1 MDLSNEP
8 TNIML
13 EKIDLDKYETRI
25 NDTTLYTFEG
35 TVKQVVGL
43 CIEANGPSVS
53 VGDLCYINTNAD
65 EYLKAEVVGFTD
77 TRVFLMPLG
86 DMRGIRP
93 GAHIISYRKPLTVG
107 VSDALLGRVLN
118 GSGELIDGGPDIYFE
133 TEYPVNNVPPDPLSR
148 KTITKPLET
157 GVCSIDAMLTVGRG
171 QRMGIFAGS
180 GVGKSS
186 LLGMIARYTEADV
199 AVIGLV
205 GERGREVNEFLE
217 RDLGEEGLR
226 KSVVV
231 VATSDQPALV
241 RLKASLVATTIAEYY
256 RDQGK
261 NVVLMMDSITRV
273 AMAQREVGLAINE
286 PPTTKGY
293 TPSVF
298 SFLPQLLERSGT
310 SAKGSITGF
319 YTILVEADDMN
330 DPIADTARS
339 ILDGH
344 IVLSRHLAHMN
355 HYPAVDIL
363 SSISRV
369 MSSIITKEH
378 NNAARTLREILANY
392 KEAEDLI
399 NIGAYVKGT
408 NSRIDYAIENIEKV
422 KEFLRQN
429 ISEPRALEQSIRRL
443 GEILCDEKEE
453 NDQIQT

>member
-1 MDLSNEP
+1 MINKINLQKYAQ
-8 TNIML
+8 
-13 EKIDLDKYETRI
+13 KIDDAG
-25 NDTTLYTFEG
+25 LYTFEG

-43 CIEANGPSVS
+43 RIEANGPSVS
-53 VGDLCYINTNAD
+53 LGDLCYINVGGD
-65 EYLKAEVVGFTD
+65 DYLQAEVVGFVD
-77 TRVFLMPLG
+77 NRVFLMPLG

-93 GAHIISYRKPLTVG
+93 GARIISYRKPFTIG

-118 GSGELIDGGPDIYFE
+118 GLGQIIDKGPHLAMHAE
-133 TEYPVNNVPPDPLSR
+133 CPVNNMPPDPLSR
-148 KTITKPLET
+148 TVIKHPLET
-157 GVCSIDAMLTVGRG
+157 GVGCLDSLLTVGRG

-186 LLGMIARYTEADV
+186 LLGMIARYTEAEV
-199 AVIGLV
+199 AVIGLI

-217 RDLGEEGLR
+217 KDLGKEGLK

-241 RLKASLVATTIAEYY
+241 RIKASLVATTIAEYF

-261 NVVLMMDSITRV
+261 DVVLMMDSITRL
-273 AMAQREVGLAINE
+273 AMAQREVGLATDE

-298 SFLPQLLERSGT
+298 YFLPQLLERSGT
-310 SAKGSITGF
+310 SDKGSITGF
-319 YTILVEADDMN
+319 YTVLVEADDMN

-344 IVLSRHLAHMN
+344 IVLSRQLAHMN
-355 HYPAVDIL
+355 HYPAVDVL

-369 MSSIITKEH
+369 MTSIIEPKH
-378 NNAARTLREILANY
+378 SDAARRVREFMANY
-392 KEAEDLI
+392 KEVEALI

-408 NSRIDYAIENIEKV
+408 NPQGDKAIENIDKV
-422 KEFLRQN
+422 KTFLRQK
-429 ISEPRALEQSIRRL
+429 IEEPRKYQESIKRL
-443 GEILCDEKEE
+443 IEIANYESK
-453 NDQIQT
+453 QGTP